1 MAVDLDSLRAFELA
15 ATTLNFSAA
24 ANRAHLS
31 PAAFSER
38 IRGLEEALGVRLF
51 ERTTR
56 QVRLTAAGERLLPHA
71 RASVGAAAA
80 LVEAAKG
87 ARSAWEVTVGTR
99 YDLGLSWLIPA
110 MDALAAAEPE
120 RTIHL
125 WVGDAPELVEAVRL
139 GRIDAMVSS
148 LRLDAEELV
157 SVPLHP
163 EHYVFVGAE
172 ELLTKTPLC
181 APEDAQAHTL
191 LDTLP
196 GLPLFRYLLDPYGGP
211 VWPFG
216 RRSYLG
222 GIGAVRTRALAGRG
236 VAVLPEYFVRDDLAA
251 GRLRRIMP
259 ELSLA
264 TDTFRLSWR
273 SGHPHAAGLLRL
285 AGELAR
291 LPLR

>member
-1 MAVDLDSLRAFELA
+1 MGVDLDGLRAFELA

-38 IRGLEEALGVRLF
+38 IRGLEESLGVRLF

-87 ARSAWEVTVGTR
+87 ARAAWEVTVGTR
-99 YDLGLSWLIPA
+99 YELGLSWLLPA
-110 MDALAAAEPE
+110 LDGLAAAEPE

-125 WVGDAPELVEAVRL
+125 WVGDAPELVEAVRM

-148 LRLDAEELV
+148 LRVDAEELV
-157 SVPLHP
+157 SAPLHP
-163 EHYVFVGAE
+163 EHYRFVAAPGLLAE
-172 ELLTKTPLC
+172 VPFC
-181 APEDAQAHTL
+181 DPADAPMHTL
-191 LDTLP
+191 IDTLP

-211 VWPFG
+211 VWPF
-216 RRSYLG
+216 RRREYLG
-222 GIGAVRTRALAGRG
+222 GIGAVRARVLAGRG
-236 VAVLPEYFVRDDLAA
+236 VAVLPEYFVNADLEA
-251 GRLRRIMP
+251 GRLAVILPDLRP
-259 ELSLA
+259 AS
-264 TDTFRLSWR
+264 DTFRLSWR
-273 SGHPHAAGLLRL
+273 SGHPRAAALLRL
-285 AGELAR
+285 AGELSR